1 MSTMTTSNNKWVLPI
16 AVNAAG
22 TITKTLETAGNLVDK
37 NIDVTITTPDGNY
50 SASVSSHTIT
60 NPTITP
66 SIKGNIT
73 NITQTSTPGGTN
85 GTDYWTIDPDGSVTT
100 DGSSDVTAKAT
111 ISSGGYIPA
120 GSDTSPES
128 SITLNSDKITIAEG
142 TNRYLLKA
150 SITRASGTASAT
162 ATAGTASITTYPT
175 ASATTTITPSGISG
189 GYYTDTT
196 TSNYYVDVSASASS
210 NSGVVK
216 ATGGSANA
224 SVTKSSIT
232 VGVGYNPT
240 SQTVSTAASS
250 TGIKTG
256 NTVTTTAATANDSA
270 NRKIYFKL
278 SGITTSSTN
287 DGMSTYFNSVNS
299 GSSSDKDVTIT
310 PKYTAT
316 AGYRPAVSTATNNG
330 GTTYWKIKTTSA
342 TQGTSTISNNTVTR
356 GRASWG
362 TGWITTDDI
371 RPASFSNTAT
381 ADVTYLDISNTTE
394 APVLV
399 VEDNNNKN
407 ASYLYINKGYTDDL
421 KISLGKLL
429 ADNAT
434 ITGGA
439 DYNSNQ
445 MLSGYTAYDK
455 DGKLFTG
462 NIPTKTS
469 NDLTASGK
477 TVTVPIGYYS
487 TTATKSISVGTI
499 TSGAATISSATYT
512 YDSTNARFNV
522 TGSANVSAPT
532 VNTAGYVSS
541 TEGTKNANK
550 NGAVLNTTVAK
561 IAIKATM
568 SGTPKVTPTISKIA
582 TASGNNATNITAC
595 VSAATTSKPTLG
607 YYVAVQSE
615 AKANTVTAT
624 SSVVTAGYGTSTSG
638 EYNATNSSLSVGAN
652 ASAVTYF
659 PIAGA
664 IISSGGSVTTA
675 PSVTIGG
682 TTNMVTA
689 NSGTYYFTRTGTA
702 NDGTVQTKWKNAT
715 AGYAAKNTSGINS
728 GTVTVTPSKTNDATI
743 YIPTAQ
749 GSVTMNAG
757 SGSCTLQSSSNITF
771 SDSNTSGVLVTFRG
785 SGSVSAIAK
794 ITTAGYTPTNNSF
807 ATGSSTS
814 SNTADLTKYI
824 TGVELT
830 KGKSFSIKVPNGPLN
845 SDGTNNNTI
854 TFVFTVANDNTGNVT
869 IAGPD

>member
-37 NIDVTITTPDGNY
+37 NIDVTVTTPNGDY

-60 NPTITP
+60 KPTITP
-66 SIKGNIT
+66 SIGGNIT
-73 NITQTSTPGGTN
+73 GITQTSTPSGTN
-85 GTDYWTIDPDGSVTT
+85 GTDYWTIDPGGSVTT
-100 DGSSDVTAKAT
+100 NGSSSVTATAT
-111 ISSGGYIPA
+111 ISSAGYISA
-120 GSDTSPES
+120 GNKTASD
-128 SITLNSDKITIAEG
+128 SITLNSSQITIAEG
-142 TNRYLLKA
+142 INRYLLKA
-150 SITRASGTASAT
+150 SITSTSGTASAT
-162 ATAGTASITTYPT
+162 ANAGTASITTQPT

-189 GYYTDTT
+189 GYYTDNT
-196 TSNYYVDVSASASS
+196 TSSYYVDVSASASS
-210 NSGVVK
+210 NSGVVT

-224 SVTKSSIT
+224 SVTASSIA

-240 SQTVSTAASS
+240 SQTISTAASN
-250 TGIKTG
+250 TGTKTG
-256 NTVTTTAATANDSA
+256 NTVTTTAVTANDSA
-270 NRKIYFKL
+270 NQKIYFKL

-287 DGMSTYFNSVNS
+287 DGMSTYFNS
-299 GSSSDKDVTIT
+299 GSSSDKNVTIT

-356 GRASWG
+356 GITSWG
-362 TGWITTDDI
+362 TGWITADSI
-371 RPASFSNTAT
+371 SSASFTNTAT
-381 ADVTYLDISNTTE
+381 ANVTYLDISNTTE

-407 ASYLYINKGYTDDL
+407 ASYLYINKGYTDNL

-439 DYNSNQ
+439 DYSSNQ

-462 NIPTKTS
+462 NIPTKTAD
-469 NDLTASGK
+469 DLTASGK

-499 TSGAATISSATYT
+499 TSGTATISSATYT
-512 YDSTNARFNV
+512 YDSTNACFNV

-541 TEGTKNANK
+541 TEGTKNTKN
-550 NGAVLNTTVAK
+550 NGATLNTTVAK

-568 SGTPKVTPTISKIA
+568 SGTAKVTPTISKIT
-582 TASGNNATNITAC
+582 TASGNSATNITAA
-595 VSAATTSKPTLG
+595 VSAATPDKPTSG
-607 YYVAVQSE
+607 YYVAVQS
-615 AKANTVTAT
+615 AASANDITAT
-624 SSVVTAGYGTSTSG
+624 PSVSTAGYGTTSYYSASTS
-638 EYNATNSSLSVGAN
+638 TLSVGAN
-652 ASAVTYF
+652 ASSVTYF
-659 PIAGA
+659 SITAA
-664 IISSGGSVTTA
+664 SISSEGSVTTA

-682 TTNMVTA
+682 TTNMATA

-702 NDGTVQTKWKNAT
+702 NNGTVQTKWKNAT
-715 AGYAAKNTSGINS
+715 AGYAAKNTSGTNS
-728 GTVTVTPSKTNDATI
+728 GTVTVTPTKTNDTTI

-749 GSVTMNAG
+749 GSITMNAG

-794 ITTAGYTPTNNSF
+794 TTAGYTPTNNSF

-830 KGKSFSIKVPNGPLN
+830 KGKSFRIKVPNGPLN
-845 SDGTNNNTI
+845 SDGTNNDTI

-869 IAGPD
+869 VAGPD